1 MKTKKALCMVL
12 VGVLL
17 IGILGACNTT
27 PAPVNVPAD
36 PPPQTTAPATQAPTP
51 QATPVEPAPAE
62 QGLGGGVTVAIM
74 AETPSV
80 TPARHA
86 TLVGLFKNELSHSGL
101 FRPRYSDLAPIPNVV
116 REWSAIS
123 DTLFEFTIYEGI
135 RFHNGDVMTAYDVAA
150 SLEYVRRYPEQ
161 AIFHGSA
168 VSWEVIDTHT
178 IQIDTGVPNALLL
191 NDLSHQA
198 NFIFP
203 MSLIEAGHDFT
214 LNPVGSGPF
223 VFEEWQRG
231 DFLHFSAFEDYF
243 DTPRAAKVEY
253 IHWRIIPEGASRTI
267 ALETGEVDYIV
278 DVAFPDIARMEADP
292 NITVKQRPGAMFQ
305 YFVMNNA
312 RAPFDNVYVR
322 RAIDMAL
329 DREAM
334 VLASLEGFGIPIYST
349 MPPIFPGSSD
359 VGTRSFD
366 PEGAI
371 ALLAE
376 QGISA
381 GDLEFEM
388 LVFDEQQRRRA
399 EVAQSN
405 LADIGIAT
413 TITMM
418 DFATWTVHTTED
430 SFDASFANFTQT
442 SLLAFMRATM
452 SIGTINAQ
460 NRSRIHNPELDG
472 LIFEALATIDES
484 ARIATLEEASRVAN
498 EYVGHI
504 GTNMNLLI
512 RAFNSNLIVPELA
525 ANGSMHLNMIH
536 WAE

>member
-1 MKTKKALCMVL
+1 MKKKKVLSVVL
-12 VGVLL
+12 VSVLL
-17 IGILGACNTT
+17 VGILAACQP
-27 PAPVNVPAD
+27 PAPVNVPTETPA
-36 PPPQTTAPATQAPTP
+36 PTTTTTPATLTTP
-51 QATPVEPAPAE
+51 ADTIPE
-62 QGLGGGVTVAIM
+62 QGLGRGVTLAIM
-74 AETPSV
+74 AETPSI

-86 TLVGLFKNELSHSGL
+86 TLVGLFKNELTHSGL
-101 FRPRYSDLAPIPNVV
+101 FRPRYEDLAPIPNVV
-116 REWSAIS
+116 REWRAIS

-168 VSWEVIDTHT
+168 VSWEVVDRYT
-178 IQIDTGVPNALLL
+178 IQIDTSVPNALLL

-214 LNPVGSGPF
+214 LDPVGSGPF

-231 DFLHFSAFEDYF
+231 DFLHFTAFEDYF
-243 DTPRAAKVEY
+243 DAPRAAKVEY

-267 ALETGEVDYIV
+267 ALEAGEVDYIV
-278 DVAFPDIARMEADP
+278 DVAFPDITRMEADP

-305 YFVMNNA
+305 YFVMNNS

-349 MPPIFPGSSD
+349 MPPIFPGSSNE
-359 VGTRSFD
+359 GTRSFD

-376 QGISA
+376 QGISQ
-381 GDLEFEM
+381 GELEFEI

-405 LADIGIAT
+405 LADIGITAT
-413 TITMM
+413 INMM
-418 DFATWTVHTTED
+418 DFATWTVHTQDDTYD
-430 SFDASFANFTQT
+430 TSFANFTQT

-460 NRSRIHNPELDG
+460 NRSRIYNPELDAM
-472 LIFEALATIDES
+472 IFEALGTVDES
-484 ARIATLEEASRVAN
+484 ARIALLEEASRMAN